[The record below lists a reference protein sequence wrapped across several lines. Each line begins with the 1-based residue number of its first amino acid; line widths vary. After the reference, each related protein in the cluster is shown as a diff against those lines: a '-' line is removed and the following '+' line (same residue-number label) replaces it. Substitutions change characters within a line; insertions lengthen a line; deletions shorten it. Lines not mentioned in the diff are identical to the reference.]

1 MIPVNQKWFLR
12 KHEDGSTF
20 GPVQFDQI
28 ARWAAA
34 AQIAPHDILSSDGQ
48 TWIKAPMLHQLGM
61 DWLVALT
68 SEHYYGPTTL
78 GALREFIRLG
88 EIDGET
94 VVINTCDGIRRQI
107 HEMPDLWEIA
117 QLEADKDQIEIQLG
131 DPVGPAVSKM
141 SIRLQE
147 QIRDLEQT
155 LQEERRA
162 LAESQQRYNE
172 LERKYQDLLLRDLS

>member
-1 MIPVNQKWFLR
+1 MNQKWFLR

-28 ARWAAA
+28 TRWAAT
-34 AQIAPHDILSSDGQ
+34 AQIAPHDTLSSDGQ
-48 TWIKAPMLHQLGM
+48 TWIKAPMLPQLGM
-61 DWLVALT
+61 DWLVELT
-68 SEHYYGPTTL
+68 IEHCYGPTTL

-94 VVINTCDGIRRQI
+94 VVINTCDGTRRQI
-107 HEMPDLWEIA
+107 REMPDLWETA
-117 QLEADKDQIEIQLG
+117 QEADENQFQIQLG
-131 DPVGPAVSKM
+131 DPVGPAVAKM

-147 QIRDLEQT
+147 RIRDLEQT

-162 LAESQQRYNE
+162 LAESQQRYSE